1 MEGAGQTVALSI
13 VQGKSLISFRVFVTH
28 VFVQT
33 RRIAFKV
40 INSPTLLL
48 PQWHALLERE
58 ALVKFHGR
66 SIPRDVLTRW
76 NSMFNHLATFVEL
89 EDYIDTFTGIRE
101 HGLRQFELT
110 KEEWGCVKQLV
121 KVLQVSSLL
130 YFIYTELTFF
140 RS

>member
-1 MEGAGQTVALSI
+1 MERGGQTVALGV
-13 VQGKSLISFRVFVTH
+13 VQGKSLIGFRVFVNH
-28 VFVQT
+28 VFAQT

-58 ALVKFHGR
+58 APAKFHGR
-66 SIPRDVLTRW
+66 SIPRDVSTRW
-76 NSMFNHLATFVEL
+76 NSTFNHLAAFVEL
-89 EDYIDTFTGIRE
+89 EDHIDTFTGIRE

-110 KEEWGCVKQLV
+110 KEEWACIKQLV

-130 YFIYTELTFF
+130 FF
-140 RS
+140 S

>member
-1 MEGAGQTVALSI
+1 LERAGQAIALGI
-13 VQGKSLISFRVFVTH
+13 IQGKSLITFRLFVNH

-58 ALVKFHGR
+58 APARFHGR
-66 SIPRDVLTRW
+66 SLPRDVSTRW
-76 NSMFNHLATFVEL
+76 NSTFNHLAAFVEL
-89 EDYIDTFTGIRE
+89 GDYIDTFTGIRE

-121 KVLQVSSLL
+121 KVLQVNPMLF
-130 YFIYTELTFF
+130 FIYIELTFY